1 MLPPYSV
8 RLVPHDPRWAELADR
23 ERNRL
28 LDAAGNVFK
37 TVDHV
42 GSTSIP
48 GIVAKPIVDLMAVA
62 LDMTSLEASRPAIEA
77 LGYAW
82 HGEYGLEGRR
92 FCTMTDALTGQR
104 KLHLH
109 CYVEGDHSIRRH
121 LAFRDYMRARPD
133 EAQAYEAM
141 KKGCAAKHADDSNAY
156 TECKDSWIKRAEAEA
171 LKHY

>member
-1 MLPPYSV
+1 
-8 RLVPHDPRWAELADR
+8 
-23 ERNRL
+23 
-28 LDAAGNVFK
+28 
-37 TVDHV
+37 
-42 GSTSIP
+42 
-48 GIVAKPIVDLMAVA
+48 
-62 LDMTSLEASRPAIEA
+62 

-92 FCTMTDALTGQR
+92 FCTMTDELTGQR

-141 KKGCAAKHADDSNAY
+141 KRGCAAKHPADSIAY
-156 TECKDSWIKRAEAEA
+156 PGCTDRGNPRAAAAA